1 MDHEVFHMLPKVE
14 LAMAYGCHVSQE
26 QLLQYIRYNRH
37 HNTMLIEH
45 NVKLT
50 NELKTGME
58 NFWADLLLLG

>member
-26 QLLQYIRYNRH
+26 QLLQYNRH

-50 NELKTGME
+50 NELKTEME